1 MLKYILRRVFQMVPV
16 FLGVTILLFVLT
28 VVLPGDPIAM
38 RMGERNMTDA
48 QRASIA
54 KALGLDK
61 PLYVQ
66 YGDYLGRL
74 AKGDLGES
82 SRSRRPVMDIFR
94 DLYPNTVKLA
104 LSAIVI
110 EILVGIGAGIISAIK
125 RYSFLDV
132 LVTLSTSILVSLP
145 VFWLGLMM
153 QLLFGI
159 MFKQWGLPYLPV
171 VNMTS
176 DQFPAWAHL
185 IMPGIV
191 LASVSTAYVA
201 RIMRSQLLEVM
212 NQDYIRTAQA
222 KGLTNRAVIWKH
234 ALKNAMIPVVTFI
247 GLDFGAMMSGAILT
261 ETVFN
266 WPGVGYTVYISI
278 LQRDWPVVMGGVIIV
293 VFVVMIIN
301 LLVDVSYAFLDPR
314 IRYGSEAS

>member
-1 MLKYILRRVFQMVPV
+1 MLKYIVRRVLQMVPV

-28 VVLPGDPIAM
+28 VVIPGDPIAM

-48 QRASIA
+48 QRASIR

-61 PLYVQ
+61 PLYQQ
-66 YGDYLGRL
+66 YGDYLVRL
-74 AKGDLGES
+74 SKGDLGES
-82 SRSRRPVMDIFR
+82 SRARRPVLSIFA
-94 DLYPNTVKLA
+94 DLYPNTIRLA
-104 LSAIVI
+104 LAAIVI
-110 EILVGIGAGIISAIK
+110 EIIIGIGAGIISAIK
-125 RYSFLDV
+125 RYSFMDV

-159 MFKQWGLPYLPV
+159 KFKEWGLPYLPV

-176 DQFPAWAHL
+176 DQFPPWAHM
-185 IMPGIV
+185 IMPSIV

-222 KGLTNRAVIWKH
+222 KGLSPSAVIWKH
-234 ALKNAMIPVVTFI
+234 GLKNAMIPVVTFI
-247 GLDFGAMMSGAILT
+247 GLDLGAMMSGAILT

-266 WPGVGYTVYISI
+266 WPGIGYMVYQSI
-278 LQRDWPVVMGGVIIV
+278 LQRDWPVVMGGVIII

-301 LLVDVSYAFLDPR
+301 LLVDISYAFLDPR
-314 IRYGSEAS
+314 IRYGAESS